1 MGSRMLSDRQL
12 AVYRDGAHAR
22 AAARREALEDRRR
35 RAWTVARR
43 AADLLREVYGATRVV
58 VYGSLSTGTYFDE
71 RSDIDLAAW
80 GIAYED
86 LWRASGAV
94 AALDTAFV
102 IELVRVEEASSGL
115 VDAIV
120 RESTEP

>member
-1 MGSRMLSDRQL
+1 MPTVHQL
-12 AVYRDGAHAR
+12 AVYRASAHAR
-22 AAARREALEDRRR
+22 AAARREALIRREE

-43 AADLLREVYGATRVV
+43 AADLLRTAFGATRVV
-58 VYGSLSTGTYFDE
+58 VFGSLPIGSYFDE

-94 AALDTAFV
+94 AALDTTFV
-102 IELVRVEEASSGL
+102 IDLVRAEEASSDL
-115 VDAIV
+115 VDAIE
-120 RESTEP
+120 RESAEL